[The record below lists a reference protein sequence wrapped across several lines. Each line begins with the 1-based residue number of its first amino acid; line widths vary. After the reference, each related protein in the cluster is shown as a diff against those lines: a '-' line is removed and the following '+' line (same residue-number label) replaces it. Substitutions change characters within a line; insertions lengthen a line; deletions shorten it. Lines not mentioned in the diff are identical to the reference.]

1 VDLGVRDKGYLIVGG
16 TQGMGLATARV
27 LAADGARVAVSA
39 RNPERTKATAEQLAA
54 EFGTVVVPFAC
65 DATDGEATE
74 AMVGQAVD
82 ALGGLAGVC
91 VTAAG
96 GTPSGAGRDAEWIG
110 MLQSIL
116 LATTHAVDAAL
127 PHLVA
132 GGGGTVV
139 TTSAY
144 SVRDPHGVRL
154 AYTSF
159 KSAVATY
166 TKVIAKDY
174 GPMGVRANCVAPGAV
189 ESEGM
194 HAMRGQVAEE
204 RGWPY
209 DEALERLMIEEWHME
224 VALRRPGQTHEVGDL
239 MAFLLSPRA
248 GYLTGAH
255 INIDGGTNF

>member
-1 VDLGVRDKGYLIVGG
+1 MDLGVRDKGYLVVGG

-27 LAADGARVAVSA
+27 LAAEGAKVAISA
-39 RNPERTKATAEQLAA
+39 RNAERTKATADQLSA
-54 EFGTVVVPFAC
+54 EFGTLVVPFAS
-65 DATDGEATE
+65 DANDGDATE

-82 ALGGLAGVC
+82 ALGGLSGVC
-91 VTAAG
+91 VTASG
-96 GTPSGAGRDAEWIG
+96 GGQAEGRDAPWVT
-110 MLQSIL
+110 MLQSVL
-116 LATTHAVDAAL
+116 LATVHAVDASL

-166 TKVIAKDY
+166 TKCIAKDY

-189 ESEGM
+189 ESEAM

-209 DEALERLMIEEWHME
+209 DEALERVMIEEWHME
-224 VALRRPGQTHEVGDL
+224 VALRRPGQPHEVGDL

-248 GYLTGAH
+248 GYLTGALV
-255 INIDGGTNF
+255 NIDGGTNF

>member
-1 VDLGVRDKGYLIVGG
+1 MDLGVKAKGYLIVGG
-16 TQGMGLATARV
+16 TQGMGLATATV
-27 LAADGARVAVSA
+27 LAAEGARVAVAA
-39 RNPERTKATAEQLAA
+39 RDAERTKAVAEALSSAH
-54 EFGTVVVPFAC
+54 GTMVLPFVVDANDD
-65 DATDGEATE
+65 DATT
-74 AMVGQAVD
+74 AMVAGAAD

-91 VTAAG
+91 VTASG
-96 GTPSGAGRDAEWIG
+96 GTVPPAGRDAAWLSMFE
-110 MLQSIL
+110 SIL
-116 LATTHAVDAAL
+116 LTTVHVVDAAL
-127 PHLVA
+127 PHLVR

-154 AYTSF
+154 HYTSF

-166 TKVIAKDY
+166 TKTIAKEY
-174 GPMGVRANCVAPGAV
+174 GPQGVRANCVAPGAV

-194 HAMRGQVAEE
+194 HAMRGQLAEE
-204 RGWPY
+204 RGVPY
-209 DEALERLMIEEWHME
+209 EEALERVMVEEWHMN
-224 VALRRPGQTHEVGDL
+224 VALGRPGQPHEVGDL